1 MDAQR
6 DNRVDAILHELSILH
21 ANMGSDSTKEEIES
35 LKAKEYYWKNKI
47 SEIDEELAERLFP

>member
-35 LKAKEYYWKNKI
+35 LKAKENYWKNKI
-47 SEIDEELAERLFP
+47 SQIDEELAKRLFP

>member
-35 LKAKEYYWKNKI
+35 LKAKEHYWKNKI